1 MGPRFLFIASWPGP
15 RYEHSNNWN
24 LTQRR
29 PRTAECRDPVLL
41 VGHAKCVSRF
51 VYQGLVWPCC
61 SHPRL
66 SSYGYTRLC
75 VHEAKPSKALLFRHV
90 LWIDVFLQEV
100 CASTDD
106 PEYRAE
112 IALPAHTG
120 AVAFRFLP
128 QTQSDRTTN
137 ADVLIAYNTF
147 SGLSIGKWCHRL
159 RESLGFDEFPTDSTP
174 IFVTREG
181 TPWTSNYF
189 RTTYLIPFLEM
200 QRTNGDMHF
209 TSCDGSPGN
218 TIADHFWSLHSY
230 RRGGRTHVSRRRVG
244 CFRKATAQEIAEHG
258 RWRASRTSMDMPT
271 LYLEWTYLDRISIT
285 LLCM

>member
-1 MGPRFLFIASWPGP
+1 
-15 RYEHSNNWN
+15 
-24 LTQRR
+24 
-29 PRTAECRDPVLL
+29 
-41 VGHAKCVSRF
+41 
-51 VYQGLVWPCC
+51 
-61 SHPRL
+61 
-66 SSYGYTRLC
+66 
-75 VHEAKPSKALLFRHV
+75 LFRHV